1 MISLSYWEHGGVQTI
16 YSLGKQRSSLVLWA
30 HTSLKP
36 AALVELFW
44 APSLRGISPQLWV
57 HWSFSEPVSPLE
69 NRVLFLRWP
78 LVSGKNCASLQAL
91 TSPVILLFWTL
102 PTESLNYA
110 FCLSTEIAPN
120 SLQGKKYHYILLI
133 FSTAWYCFP
142 GQNVHRFT
150 FITLLELTSPNSESL
165 WKSSDIS
172 EGSNLAC
179 LQVSKSPLETNL
191 HTCSQWGPV

>member
-36 AALVELFW
+36 APLVELFW
-44 APSLRGISPQLWV
+44 APSLRGSSPQLWV

-69 NRVLFLRWP
+69 NSPFPRVAFGFRSKL
-78 LVSGKNCASLQAL
+78 SSLQAL
-91 TSPVILLFWTL
+91 TAPVILLFWTL

-110 FCLSTEIAPN
+110 FCLSTEIAPK
-120 SLQGKKYHYILLI
+120 SLQGKRYHYTPLI
-133 FSTAWYCFP
+133 FSTAWCCFP

-150 FITLLELTSPNSESL
+150 FLTLLELTSPNSESL

-179 LQVSKSPLETNL
+179 LQVSKSPLETNI

>member
-1 MISLSYWEHGGVQTI
+1 M
-16 YSLGKQRSSLVLWA
+16 LWA

-36 AALVELFW
+36 AALVGLFW
-44 APSLRGISPQLWV
+44 APSLRGRSPQLWV

-78 LVSGKNCASLQAL
+78 LVSGQNCPLYRHVHPQSFCFSELCLQ
-91 TSPVILLFWTL
+91 
-102 PTESLNYA
+102 SLNYA

-120 SLQGKKYHYILLI
+120 SLQGKKYYNILLI
-133 FSTAWYCFP
+133 FSTAWCCFP

-150 FITLLELTSPNSESL
+150 FVTLLELTSPNSESL

-172 EGSNLAC
+172 EGSNLEC
-179 LQVSKSPLETNL
+179 LQVSKSPLETNI